1 MTPID
6 LPLDIAD
13 ACDSHLHIYDT
24 RFPSIGDPAR
34 VLPHCT
40 AADYRLVQ
48 AQLGTSRA
56 VVVTPTVYG
65 TDNRVTLDAIA
76 SLGLDR
82 TRGVGVLHPDVDAAT
97 LRKLDAGGVRG
108 LRFTLFDPATAVTSF
123 EMVEPL
129 AARIEPLGW
138 HLQLHWRADQ
148 IVAHE
153 AMLERLPCPLVFDHF
168 ARLPQAVGAEHP
180 AFAIVARL
188 MARGRTWVKL
198 SAPYLD
204 ERGAR
209 ADGADDGGDG
219 SRTSV
224 AHAFLKHAPERV
236 VWGGDWPHPTERQAM
251 PDDLDLLRRL
261 GRWVADPAQLRR
273 VLVDNPAALYGFSA
287 NASGSSA

>member
-1 MTPID
+1 MNPID

-48 AQLGTSRA
+48 ARLGTTRA

-76 SLGLDR
+76 TLGAEC
-82 TRGVGVLHPDVDAAT
+82 TRGVGVLHPDVDDAT
-97 LRKLDAGGVRG
+97 LRELDAGGVRG
-108 LRFTLFDPATAVTSF
+108 LRFTLFDPSTAVTGF

-148 IVAHE
+148 IALHA
-153 AMLERLPCPLVFDHF
+153 AMLQRLPCSLVFDHF
-168 ARLPQAVGAEHP
+168 ARLPQAVGARHP
-180 AFAIVARL
+180 AFEIVARL
-188 MARGRTWVKL
+188 MERGRTWVKL

-204 ERGAR
+204 ERGAP
-209 ADGADDGGDG
+209 DDGGDG

-224 AHAFLKHAPERV
+224 ARAFLKHAPERV

-251 PDDLDLLRRL
+251 PDDLALLRRL
-261 GRWVADPAQLRR
+261 GGWITDSTQLRR
-273 VLVDNPAALYGFSA
+273 VLVDNPAALYGFSGRT
-287 NASGSSA
+287 SGSSA